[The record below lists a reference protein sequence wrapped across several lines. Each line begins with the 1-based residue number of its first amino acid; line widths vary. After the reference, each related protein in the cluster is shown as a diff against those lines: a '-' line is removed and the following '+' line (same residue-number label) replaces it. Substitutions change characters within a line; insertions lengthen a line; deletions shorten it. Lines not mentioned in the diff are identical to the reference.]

1 MGRQN
6 KVRGQDKSGRC
17 AEPSSPGR
25 FVVSQR
31 VSEDLREVRE
41 NRAMCA
47 KLKTLGLRP
56 VSCTSRTILP
66 CNEDDFRIRPGRIG
80 SSKRQRTKSAIAQV
94 LVAAR
99 LAGGV
104 ISKQGR
110 IVSPRSSTFGRG
122 RVAAVR
128 AGHRFGSRTR
138 GAVIKARVVKTTA
151 RGSLGAHLSYL
162 QRDGVTRDGER
173 GHLFSA
179 DEQAIDPDAFAK
191 ACENDRH
198 HFRFIV
204 SPDDALEMA
213 DLKSFTRNLMDQM
226 EKDLG
231 TRLDWAAVDHWNTE
245 HPHIHVIVR
254 GVGDDS
260 KDLVISRDYIRE
272 GMRGRA
278 RELITRE
285 LGPRTEIDIRRS
297 LERQVDAERWTEI
310 DRDLARSAQRDGL
323 IDMALEPGSQPDVTH
338 ALKVGRLR
346 KLERLDIAREV
357 GPGQWTLS
365 GDAEQQLRALG
376 SRGDIIKRMHETMT
390 KRGIDRGTSSYNI
403 NPDQGTP
410 VIGKLIDRGLHEE
423 LTGSA
428 YAIVDGID
436 GRTHHLTF
444 SDIDATTNCRPG
456 SIVELRHFEDRKGR
470 ARTALAVRSDLDLQ
484 SQIAAPGATWLD
496 HRNLSKGSVDLG
508 GGFGAEVRDA
518 MEARAEHLA
527 DIGLARRQGQRI
539 IFARNLLDT
548 LKGSDLEA
556 TARRLSSEIG
566 IPYNPSKSGEYVM
579 GTVRRQLNLAS
590 GRYALIDNGLGFAL
604 VPWSTSLDK
613 QIGKHISGVMRGDG
627 GVDWSF
633 GRGRGLGL

>member
-1 MGRQN
+1 M
-6 KVRGQDKSGRC
+6 RGARKWRD
-17 AEPSSPGR
+17 
-25 FVVSQR
+25 
-31 VSEDLREVRE
+31 VRE
-41 NRAMCA
+41 AQNPWIKAGFLHLA
-47 KLKTLGLRP
+47 GAFA
-56 VSCTSRTILP
+56 VSS
-66 CNEDDFRIRPGRIG
+66 EDDFRIRPGRIG
-80 SSKRQRTKSAIAQV
+80 SSKRQRTKSAIAQA

-110 IVSPRSSTFGRG
+110 IVSPRTSTFGRG

-128 AGHRFGSRTR
+128 AGHRFGNRTR
-138 GAVIKARVVKTTA
+138 GAVIKARVVKMSA

-162 QRDGVTRDGER
+162 QRDGVTRDGQR

-179 DEQAIDPDAFAK
+179 NGQEVDPNAFAK
-191 ACENDRH
+191 ACDNDRH

-213 DLKSFTRNLMDQM
+213 DLRSFTRELMGQM
-226 EKDLG
+226 EMDLG

-254 GVGDDS
+254 GVGEDG

-297 LERQVDAERWTEI
+297 LERQVEAERWTEI
-310 DRDLARSAQRDGL
+310 D
-323 IDMALEPGSQPDVTH
+323 DMAPEPGTQPDVTH
-338 ALKVGRLR
+338 TLKIGRLR
-346 KLERLDIAREV
+346 KLERLDLAREV

-376 SRGDIIKRMHETMT
+376 SRGDVIKRMHETMS
-390 KRGIDRGTSSYNI
+390 KRGIDRGTTSYSI
-403 NPDQGTP
+403 NPDPSTA

-428 YAIVDGID
+428 YAIIDGID

-444 SDIDATTNCRPG
+444 SDIDATTDCRPG
-456 SIVELRHFEDRKGR
+456 SIVELRRFEDRKGR

-590 GRYALIDNGLGFAL
+590 GRYAMIDNGLGFAL
-604 VPWSTSLDK
+604 VPWSPSLDK

>member
-1 MGRQN
+1 MLTAQKLRNNAGFLHLA
-6 KVRGQDKSGRC
+6 G
-17 AEPSSPGR
+17 A
-25 FVVSQR
+25 FAVS
-31 VSEDLREVRE
+31 
-41 NRAMCA
+41 
-47 KLKTLGLRP
+47 
-56 VSCTSRTILP
+56 I
-66 CNEDDFRIRPGRIG
+66 EDDFRIRPGRIG
-80 SSKRQRTKSAIAQV
+80 SSKRQRTKSAIAQA

-110 IVSPRSSTFGRG
+110 IVSPRRSTFGRG

-138 GAVIKARVVKTTA
+138 GAVIKARVVKMTA

-179 DEQAIDPDAFAK
+179 DEQEVDPDNFAK

-204 SPDDALEMA
+204 SPDDALEMP

-254 GVGDDS
+254 GVGEDG

-285 LGPRTEIDIRRS
+285 LGPRTEIDIRCS
-297 LERQVDAERWTEI
+297 LERQVEAERWTEI
-310 DRDLARSAQRDGL
+310 DRSLARSVQRDGL
-323 IDMALEPGSQPDVTH
+323 IDMAPAAGSQPDVTH
-338 ALKVGRLR
+338 ALKIGRLR
-346 KLERLDIAREV
+346 KLERLDLAREI

-365 GDAEQQLRALG
+365 GDAEQSLRALG

-390 KRGIDRGTSSYNI
+390 KRGIDRGTNSYNI

-410 VIGKLIDRGLHEE
+410 VVGKLIDRGLHEE

-428 YAIVDGID
+428 YAIIDGID

-444 SDIDATTNCRPG
+444 SEIDATTDCRPG
-456 SIVELRHFEDRKGR
+456 SIVELRRFEDRKGR

-484 SQIAAPGATWLD
+484 RQITAPGATWLD
-496 HRNLSKGSVDLG
+496 HRNLNKGSVDLG
-508 GGFGAEVRDA
+508 GGFGTEVRDA
-518 MEARAEHLA
+518 MGARAEHLA

-539 IFARNLLDT
+539 IFARNLIDT
-548 LKGSDLEA
+548 LKGGDLEA
-556 TARRLSSEIG
+556 TARRLSSEMG

-590 GRYALIDNGLGFAL
+590 GRYAMIDNGLGFAL
-604 VPWSTSLDK
+604 VPWSPSLDK